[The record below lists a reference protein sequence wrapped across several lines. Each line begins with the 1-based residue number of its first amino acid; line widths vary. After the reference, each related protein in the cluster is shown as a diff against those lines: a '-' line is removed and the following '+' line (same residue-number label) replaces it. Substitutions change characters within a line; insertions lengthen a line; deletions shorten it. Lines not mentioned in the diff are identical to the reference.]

1 MVEFDY
7 QLNVSSDLGSQFE
20 GLNHTEG
27 YKFGCDKRCLRYR
40 KLREE
45 MNAGMIRIVFLF

>member
-7 QLNVSSDLGSQFE
+7 QFNVSSDSGTQFE
-20 GLNHTEG
+20 QMNPTEG

>member
-27 YKFGCDKRCLRYR
+27 YKLLCDEQGVCRTLLEWY
-40 KLREE
+40 E
-45 MNAGMIRIVFLF
+45 GMIRIVFFF